1 VLKLANQAVNIAS
14 KLYQDSKEEISKM
27 ITFQNL
33 SKFVANYI
41 YGSYV
46 DNQLDLEVIQ
56 IYAKDILEYTFDY
69 IRLPKEYIDTLDI
82 DKDIEVQPQIIH
94 FFVDMISNKP
104 NFDFLMKSSHI
115 ELRLNAE
122 KTFKLIKDI
131 RIFSLDKLNRSSD
144 YNLGEIYDKIESE
157 IPNDIDAKE

>member
-1 VLKLANQAVNIAS
+1 MLKLANQAVNIAS